1 MSKKKNP
8 NRKPK
13 KSNAEKQ
20 WEEIQVKAA
29 TAWHNL
35 DIALELVEAN
45 KEELSEE
52 DYQAIREQADRQQ
65 KMIQDLL
72 IEGKNAFDA
81 STGVLTFK

>member
-13 KSNAEKQ
+13 QSNAEKQ

>member
-1 MSKKKNP
+1 MSKKKKP
-8 NRKPK
+8 NRKPQ
-13 KSNAEKQ
+13 KSLVEKQ
-20 WEEIQVKAA
+20 WEDIQVKAA

-52 DYQAIREQADRQQ
+52 DLALIRAQVDRQQ

-72 IEGKNAFDA
+72 LEGKNAFDA
-81 STGVLTFK
+81 SKRMLVSK